1 MNQHKM
7 KRNKNNMI
15 HGYDDEE
22 DEVQE
27 EEVDGWEGS
36 VFFQERNNF
45 MRNHSLITDTIV

>member
-1 MNQHKM
+1 
-7 KRNKNNMI
+7 MI

-36 VFFQERNNF
+36 VFFQGRNNL
-45 MRNHSLITDTIV
+45 MRNHSLITDTID